1 MSDFQLAV
9 AFYSKERQP
18 AVSDAQL
25 LNQIENILAKT
36 FRNLQVPVSCPGRC
50 Q

>member
-9 AFYSKERQP
+9 AFYSKDRQP
-18 AVSDAQL
+18 TVSDAQL
-25 LNQIENILAKT
+25 LMQIGNILAKS
-36 FRNLQVPVSCPGRC
+36 FRNLQAPVSRPGRY